1 MTKGKTADEVIHR
14 PVLGSPKRP
23 TAAPLSRRLNEA
35 KYAQVQGG
43 IRLKRIA
50 IVGITALALA
60 LTGCAS
66 DTSAGGNEPYLS
78 AVCPSELALADYM
91 TALDAQD
98 LAQATDYAVVLI
110 GAVEKTISLLANTD
124 TAWGEGIEAADIAT
138 LHDAYV
144 HDLEKMQTIAA
155 PGTMGD
161 KPFLFDYPGS
171 DAATWRIHETLEL
184 PKTLAE
190 ACSTRES

>member
-1 MTKGKTADEVIHR
+1 
-14 PVLGSPKRP
+14 
-23 TAAPLSRRLNEA
+23 
-35 KYAQVQGG
+35 
-43 IRLKRIA
+43 LKRIA
-50 IVGITALALA
+50 LVGAAVLALTM
-60 LTGCAS
+60 TGCAS
-66 DTSAGGNEPYLS
+66 GTPAGGGEPYLD

-91 TALDAQD
+91 AALDAQD
-98 LAQATDYAVVLI
+98 LAKATDGAAVL
-110 GAVEKTISLLANTD
+110 ADALEKTISQLENTS

-138 LHDAYV
+138 LRDAYA

-171 DAATWRIHETLEL
+171 DEATWRIHQTLEL

-190 ACSTRES
+190 ACSTQES